1 MKIIIKALYKIQVM
15 LSFFKKRPTM
25 SQKEKFVTQQ
35 IPLDMKEESFQK
47 LYDLCRPFTMTST
60 ERMYSLYKAVN
71 YILENNIPGDFV
83 ECGVWKGG
91 SALLIAKMLADKNVT
106 DRKVILYDT
115 YEGMSEPTENDKDI
129 AGEAATTLLQ
139 KNSIEIQDSIWCYSS
154 FEEVKQ
160 NLSVSG
166 LMEENIIMI
175 KGKVE
180 DTIPMQLP
188 TKLIS
193 LLRLDTD
200 WYESTK
206 HELNHLYPLL
216 NHNGVLIID
225 DYGHWE
231 GCRKAVDEYI
241 SANKLSILF
250 NRIDNTG
257 RLAIKNF

>member
-1 MKIIIKALYKIQVM
+1 M
-15 LSFFKKRPTM
+15 LSFFKK
-25 SQKEKFVTQQ
+25 KEKILPVSETV
-35 IPLDMKEESFQK
+35 ISVSVPVDMKEQDFLN
-47 LYDLCRPFTMTST
+47 LYDLCRPYTMTST

-71 YILENNIPGDFV
+71 YVINNNIPGDFV

-139 KNSIEIQDSIWCYSS
+139 KTSIEIQDSIWCYSS
-154 FEEVKQ
+154 FEEVKK
-160 NLSVSG
+160 NLSLSG
-166 LMEENIIMI
+166 LIEKNIIMI

-180 DTIPMQLP
+180 DTIPNDVP

-206 HELNHLYPLL
+206 HELNHLYPML
-216 NHNGVLIID
+216 NTNGVLIID

-241 SANKLSILF
+241 LDNNLSILL